1 MAGKN
6 APPEINASSMADIAF
21 LLLVFFLVTTTMD
34 SDLGLSRLLP
44 PPLPPEIEK
53 PPQIKD
59 RNIFE
64 VLVNSNDQLLVEGD
78 IMQIAELTEA
88 TKEFVGNPSNDESLP
103 EKELKE
109 VADKVKAL
117 SRDLETAHK
126 YLKELINEQEVLK
139 DAVDRNIDLLFFDG
153 DEWDE

>member
-1 MAGKN
+1 VVSCKTIPCSKRSNMTLKMVKTRRN
-6 APPEINASSMADIAF
+6 NVIQFPTPMRREEVE
-21 LLLVFFLVTTTMD
+21 LL
-34 SDLGLSRLLP
+34 
-44 PPLPPEIEK
+44 
-53 PPQIKD
+53 
-59 RNIFE
+59 
-64 VLVNSNDQLLVEGD
+64 
-78 IMQIAELTEA
+78 AC
-88 TKEFVGNPSNDESLP
+88 

>member
-1 MAGKN
+1 VVSCKTIPCSKRSNMTLKMVKTRRN
-6 APPEINASSMADIAF
+6 NVIQFPTPMRREEVE
-21 LLLVFFLVTTTMD
+21 LL
-34 SDLGLSRLLP
+34 
-44 PPLPPEIEK
+44 
-53 PPQIKD
+53 
-59 RNIFE
+59 
-64 VLVNSNDQLLVEGD
+64 
-78 IMQIAELTEA
+78 AC
-88 TKEFVGNPSNDESLP
+88 

-117 SRDLETAHK
+117 SRDLETARK

>member
-1 MAGKN
+1 MTLKMVKTRRN
-6 APPEINASSMADIAF
+6 NVIQFPTPMRREEVE
-21 LLLVFFLVTTTMD
+21 LL
-34 SDLGLSRLLP
+34 
-44 PPLPPEIEK
+44 
-53 PPQIKD
+53 
-59 RNIFE
+59 
-64 VLVNSNDQLLVEGD
+64 
-78 IMQIAELTEA
+78 AC
-88 TKEFVGNPSNDESLP
+88 

-109 VADKVKAL
+109 VADRVKAL